1 LAAATI
7 PVARIE
13 GALLHVLRPRRQ
25 IDEVEELA
33 ALLGACRCSLALDHA
48 H

>member
-1 LAAATI
+1 MAAATI

-13 GALLHVLRPRRQ
+13 GILLHVLRPRRQ
-25 IDEVEELA
+25 IDEVEEVA
-33 ALLGACRCSLALDHA
+33 ALLGARGCSLALDHA